1 MKYVIKLGGA
11 GLENP
16 TLLQGC
22 VRAIANLVQDGN
34 QVAVVHGGGIQ
45 LTKTLAQLGKK
56 SEFINGLRVTDAETR
71 DVALMVLACGCVGFR
86 RSAGVWSIR
95 RRWVDVSRAQEAD
108 RT

>member
-34 QVAVVHGGGIQ
+34 QVAVVHGGGHSTHQ
-45 LTKTLAQLGKK
+45 
-56 SEFINGLRVTDAETR
+56 DACST
-71 DVALMVLACGCVGFR
+71 G
-86 RSAGVWSIR
+86 
-95 RRWVDVSRAQEAD
+95 QEE
-108 RT
+108 